1 MCGIGKIKYVN
12 LGELLMKRL
21 VYMDWLRVLA
31 TIAVVTIHVSA
42 GYVSTLDANNVSRW
56 LSGNLFESLSR
67 ASVPI
72 FVMISGALL
81 LKGTKDISIGEFIQ
95 KRASKVIIPFV
106 AWSVLFYLYGAYAGY
121 FPRSIKQGI
130 KYFLTD
136 SIGGHLWFMYMI
148 VGIYLITPLLKIF
161 VKNAQKKEIEYFLIL
176 WLYASVV
183 VNLAKYYYP
192 INFNIELFYVT
203 NYVGYFLLGY
213 YLSNYDIV
221 KKWRNL
227 AYIGGIVGFIITFF
241 VTYYYTVQAN
251 GQLDQFWYGYFS
263 PGVVL
268 MAISLFVFFKY
279 SFGNSEKKLPFVL
292 RGINQASLGI
302 YILHFFLL
310 NNYLYRVFPKVN
322 EHAHAILAIPI
333 NVTITIVLSM
343 LITLVLQRIPV
354 VKKLVP

>member
-1 MCGIGKIKYVN
+1 
-12 LGELLMKRL
+12 MKRL
-21 VYMDWLRVLA
+21 MYMDWLRVLA

-42 GYVSTLDANNVSRW
+42 GYVAVLDANNVSRW
-56 LSGNLFESLSR
+56 MAGNLFESISR

-81 LKGTKDISIGEFIQ
+81 LKGTKDISVGEFLQ

-106 AWSVLFYLYGAYAGY
+106 AWSAIFYAYGAYAGY
-121 FPRSIKQGI
+121 FPVSLKQGI
-130 KYFLTD
+130 KHFLTD
-136 SIGGHLWFMYMI
+136 TIGGHLWFLYMI

-161 VKNAQKKEIEYFLIL
+161 VKNAKKREIEYFLIL

-213 YLSNYDIV
+213 YLSNFDIS
-221 KKWRNL
+221 KKWRNIS
-227 AYIGGIVGFIITFF
+227 YIGGFVGFISTFF
-241 VTYYYTVQAN
+241 ITYYYTVKAN
-251 GQLDQFWYGYFS
+251 GQLEQFWYGYFA

-268 MAISLFVFFKY
+268 MAIGLFVFFKY
-279 SFGNSEKKLPFVL
+279 AFQKSERELPLLF
-292 RGINQASLGI
+292 RFINQASLGI

-310 NNYLYRVFPKVN
+310 NNLLYMVFPKVN
-322 EHAHAILAIPI
+322 ERVHAILAIPI
-333 NVTITIVLSM
+333 NVTITIVLS
-343 LITLVLQRIPV
+343 LIITLVLQRIPV